1 MKTIT
6 DRISFLPSSEDPLSA
21 DVYVIRGDE
30 RSYVVDVGSCDAAYN
45 LISSLGK
52 RTIVI
57 THFHDDHMKNLKRL
71 DVSDNELLLTVQDRK
86 VLATKAYCDVS
97 IDAAEDE
104 NGSNGSTGL
113 KLGTIVEKT
122 VEIRDG
128 VKLVICPIPS
138 SHAKGSLGVIVDDEY
153 LFLGDGFYGSAKGYN
168 VSLLSDE
175 IRTLKG
181 LSFTKVIMSH
191 DEKIY
196 SRDEVISELEGF
208 YAKRTKDSPY
218 IPYK

>member
-57 THFHDDHMKNLKRL
+57 THFHDDHMKNLRRMEVEDKNL
-71 DVSDNELLLTVQDRK
+71 FLTEQTRK
-86 VLATKAYCDVS
+86 VL
-97 IDAAEDE
+97 DAPVYKE
-104 NGSNGSTGL
+104 L
-113 KLGTIVEKT
+113 YVKKGTLVTAPITLTDGIKIT
-122 VEIRDG
+122 VIP
-128 VKLVICPIPS
+128 VPS
-138 SHAKGSLGVIVDDEY
+138 SHAKGSLGVITDEEY
-153 LFLGDGFYGSAKGYN
+153 LFLGDSFYSSAKGYN
-168 VSLLSDE
+168 VSLLYDE
-175 IRTLKG
+175 IRILKEM
-181 LSFTKVIMSH
+181 SFTKVIMSH

-196 SRDEVISELEGF
+196 SREEIIGELES
-208 YAKRTKDSPY
+208 YYEKREKNNPF
-218 IPYK
+218 IQLR

>member
-30 RSYVVDVGSCDAAYN
+30 QSYVVDVGSCDEAYE
-45 LISSLGK
+45 LINGLGK
-52 RTIVI
+52 RTIII
-57 THFHDDHMKNLKRL
+57 THFHDDHMKNLQRL
-71 DVSDNELLLTVQDRK
+71 DVSDQELFLTAQDRQA
-86 VLATKAYCDVS
+86 LGAYAPS
-97 IDAAEDE
+97 
-104 NGSNGSTGL
+104 
-113 KLGTIVEKT
+113 KQGTIVESQ
-122 VEIRDG
+122 VEINDG
-128 VKLVICPIPS
+128 IKLIIAPIPS

-153 LFLGDGFYGSAKGYN
+153 LLIGDAFYCSAKGYN

-175 IRTLKG
+175 IRALKA

-196 SRDEVISELEGF
+196 SRDEVISQLEEIYG
-208 YAKRTKDSPY
+208 RRQKDNPY
-218 IPYK
+218 IQINKF